1 MGILGCWVLLC
12 HNQVSTM
19 CPTFVFTHM
28 YPHLCPYKTLND
40 HMIQS
45 YAIFPKLIFFW
56 DTLYLPCD
64 RISLI
69 FSLTDKNF
77 KSDILYLGAS
87 QIMSNFF
94 MRIYLKLSCQISIHH
109 IYPVVL
115 SISCLIKDCYHHII
129 TYLQHQNIL
138 FHSYCLQVPIELI
151 SRLSFNCDDMQLIIV
166 DNLEIL

>member
-1 MGILGCWVLLC
+1 MQLVPRPHVTLVSLLSLAQQLTSIESLKNVKEESKKSTSDVVVLSLKK
-12 HNQVSTM
+12 NIRNFVS
-19 CPTFVFTHM
+19 FHRRV
-28 YPHLCPYKTLND
+28 PHP
-40 HMIQS
+40 Q
-45 YAIFPKLIFFW
+45 P
-56 DTLYLPCD
+56 P
-64 RISLI
+64 
-69 FSLTDKNF
+69 SLTDENF

-129 TYLQHQNIL
+129 TYLQHQNII
-138 FHSYCLQVPIELI
+138 FHSYCLQVTIELI